1 MVESRNIF
9 VIDTDPR
16 TQAQLAALTGDSGW
30 YVRGFS
36 SGEAFLQSNWPDGP
50 GCVLLDPSST
60 QMTGPRLV
68 AELAGRYFTTPV
80 VVYSSVQTS
89 ACVVEAMRGGV
100 FDYLEKPAEW
110 VRLVNGL
117 QNAIDEDGR
126 RRRCLS
132 HIAQIIE
139 NSGPFTQRE
148 RVLVAALTDGVCGR
162 QQLFGWFEGHQRSD
176 DSHWH
181 DTSDDA
187 VAPSN
192 MAGGER
198 AGSFRRRDP
207 GLELAE
213 LSPRLRQTL
222 EHLKSGA
229 NERQVAQS
237 LGISQYTVHD
247 YVKSLYKHFGVRSRA
262 ALLARYYD
270 LSQRGLPAGE
280 PLPHG

>member
-1 MVESRNIF
+1 MVESCNIF
-9 VIDTDPR
+9 VIDTDPQ
-16 TQAQLAALTGDSGW
+16 TQAQLAALSGDSGW
-30 YVRGFS
+30 YVNGFA
-36 SGEAFLQSNWPDGP
+36 SGEAFLRSNRPDGP

-60 QMTGPRLV
+60 QMSGPQLV
-68 AELAGRYFTTPV
+68 AELADRCFTMPV

-89 ACVVEAMRGGV
+89 VSVVEAMRGGV

-132 HIAQIIE
+132 QIAQITE

-148 RVLVAALTDGVCGR
+148 RALVATLADGGCGR
-162 QQLFGWFEGHQRSD
+162 QQLLGWFEGLQRSD
-176 DSHWH
+176 GSHWH
-181 DTSDDA
+181 NTSNDA
-187 VAPSN
+187 VSPNRLAEGEK
-192 MAGGER
+192 AGV
-198 AGSFRRRDP
+198 FRRREP
-207 GLELAE
+207 AQELAE

-229 NERQVAQS
+229 NERQVAES

-280 PLPHG
+280 PL